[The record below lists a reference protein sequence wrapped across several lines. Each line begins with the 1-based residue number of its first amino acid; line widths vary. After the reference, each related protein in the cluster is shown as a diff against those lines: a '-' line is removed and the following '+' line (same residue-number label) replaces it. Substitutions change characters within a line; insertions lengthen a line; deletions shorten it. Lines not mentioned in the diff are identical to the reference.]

1 MAEYKVP
8 DAYNTYLSQL
18 QDKLLSSTQ
27 TVEYNPLSASALKS
41 SLAKMLRPEYD
52 RAIANRQKTAAK
64 NRAAIDTDAA
74 ARGMGSSSWVTD
86 VKNRQ
91 NDAAETDIAGLEDD
105 YISSLYGNLLSKLGE
120 QESRKLS
127 VDQFNASAKQNALSQ
142 ALSTANQYYPTWL
155 KGQQAKQ
162 GSGRGGNPNPGAGE
176 PDPAAAKLQALIA
189 QYNAAG
195 MVNNAPQTNNAQQKL
210 PGTIRRAKG
219 RIQNTKVYMQ

>member
-91 NDAAETDIAGLEDD
+91 NDAAATDIAGLEDD
-105 YISSLYGNLLSKLGE
+105 YISSLYGNLLSKLGQ
-120 QESRKLS
+120 QEANKLS
-127 VDQFNASAKQNALSQ
+127 VDQFNATAKQNALSQ

-155 KGQQAKQ
+155 KEQQTKQ